1 MTHPTTHP
9 TPSTAAPAPSGAVP
23 PQEAVVFDMDGVVT
37 DTATLHAAAWR
48 KLFEMVLADPRS
60 GGPGAHAPFD
70 AVRDYRNYVDG
81 RSREDGVAAFL
92 TARGID
98 LPLGRVDDQAGAWT
112 VHGLAARKNEF
123 YLDLLAERGARA
135 FPGTVHLL
143 DRLRAGGVPVALV
156 TASRNA
162 DAVLAAAGLQ
172 GIFEVVVDGD
182 RAAELGLAGKPDPA
196 MFLRAARDLGVAP
209 DRTAVVEDAVAG
221 VQAARRGGF
230 GLVVGVARAGQ
241 RAELEAAGAHL
252 VVEDVAQLDL
262 GALRADPWTLVYE
275 GFDPAHEGHREALTT
290 LGNGYLGTRGAAP
303 ERAADGV
310 HYPGT
315 YLAGVYNRLVSSVHG
330 RQMEDEHLVN
340 APNWLPLDVRIDAGA
355 WWSAGGLTT
364 SRERRELDLRRGVL
378 TRTAVLTDAAGRRL
392 RLTQRRLVSMARPH
406 LAALETTLVAQGWD
420 GTVQVRSGID
430 AGVVNANVAEY
441 AALASRHLRT
451 TGAEENRSGTL
462 VVEVETTQSQM
473 RIATATRTSVGGSA
487 PVGAAEQD
495 GELFTHVLTVRLTDG
510 SPVVIDKTAA
520 IFISRDRA
528 IASPTLAALDALTTV
543 PGGFDDLLPQHEEA
557 WARLWKRFRIEL
569 DADTQ
574 TRLVINLHVFHLL
587 QSLSAH
593 TAELDAGVPA
603 RGLHGEGYRGHVFWD
618 ELFVLPV
625 LTAHLPQ
632 VSRGLLDYRWR
643 RLDAARRAAAAAGL
657 IGAMFPWQSG
667 SDGREETPVELFNTH
682 SGRWMPDNSHRQRHV
697 GLAVAVNAWEY
708 YQATGDV
715 TWLAE
720 RGADLIIE
728 VARFFTALA
737 SHDAATDRYHISGVM
752 GPDEYHDG
760 YPDTP
765 GQGLVDNAYTNVM
778 AAWVCRR
785 AVDVLAVVAGH
796 ECDDVHARLGV
807 RSEEPGA
814 WERVSRRLAV
824 PFLPDGIIA
833 QFAGYEDLAE
843 LDWDRYRRTY
853 GNIGRLDLILEA
865 EGDSTNRYKLA
876 KQADALM
883 LVYLLGPDQLLGMLD
898 RLGYPTTRQALI
910 RTVDYYL
917 ARTAHGSTLSRVV
930 HASVLAR
937 MDPDRGWATFR
948 EALAADLDDTQ
959 GGTTQEGIHLG
970 AMAGTLDIITR
981 AFAGY
986 RTDGE
991 CVHLDPLLPRGL
1003 GAAGFQVQHRGQR
1016 LLVDL
1021 DPDGARVAADPCAA
1035 NSTVSVRVAQSSATL
1050 VGGQSRLFQYGGG
1063 RDRPDEEPQ
1072 PPGS

>member
-70 AVRDYRNYVDG
+70 AVRDYCNYVDG
-81 RSREDGVAAFL
+81 RSREDGVATFL

-123 YLDLLAERGARA
+123 YLNLLAEGGARA

-172 GIFEVVVDGD
+172 GIFKVVVDGD

-364 SRERRELDLRRGVL
+364 PRERRELDLRRGVL

-430 AGVVNANVAEY
+430 AEVVNANVAEY

-520 IFISRDRA
+520 IFTSRDRA

-667 SDGREETPVELFNTH
+667 SDGREETPVELFNTR
-682 SGRWMPDNSHRQRHV
+682 SGRWMPDNSRRQRHV
-697 GLAVAVNAWEY
+697 SLAVAVNAWEY

-728 VARFFTALA
+728 VAR
-737 SHDAATDRYHISGVM
+737 
-752 GPDEYHDG
+752 
-760 YPDTP
+760 
-765 GQGLVDNAYTNVM
+765 
-778 AAWVCRR
+778 
-785 AVDVLAVVAGH
+785 
-796 ECDDVHARLGV
+796 LGV

-824 PFLPDGIIA
+824 PFLPDGISA
-833 QFAGYEDLAE
+833 QFAGYQDLAE

-981 AFAGY
+981 AFAGC